1 LLLTFSR
8 LSYRDDTDRIA
19 LIGVDDCNNPS
30 FHDAKRDEA
39 LLAIVQAVVLDGRRE
54 TLEKRLN
61 ANEID
66 PVLAKVLLAFG
77 LIPLHLHKGE
87 CSYPM

>member
-1 LLLTFSR
+1 MM
-8 LSYRDDTDRIA
+8 
-19 LIGVDDCNNPS
+19 P
-30 FHDAKRDEA
+30 KRDEA

-54 TLEKRLN
+54 SLEQRLN

-66 PVLAKVLLAFG
+66 PVLAQVLFAFG